1 MVIDAEYEEIDENSE
16 LDLSEG
22 DSLPW
27 LEGDEEDEEAGG
39 VDTAQVIGFAVIL
52 LALLVGIVGAVWFMT
67 SGIGEDTPVADGSV
81 IEAPA
86 EPYKQRPEDRGG
98 KEFAGTGNVAPAVG
112 EGVAR
117 EGQIAPR
124 PTPKPA
130 PKPKP
135 TPAPKTA
142 STKPVVADPASQ
154 PAASGVA
161 VQLAAYGSR
170 ARAEQGWSQL
180 SRQTAALSGV
190 RHRVVEGVIDTGTV
204 YRLQAMAQNRA
215 AADALCDAL
224 RADGLDCTVK
234 P

>member
-27 LEGDEEDEEAGG
+27 LEGDEGDEAAGG

-52 LALLVGIVGAVWFMT
+52 LALLLGIVGAIWFMT
-67 SGIGEDTPVADGSV
+67 SGIGDDTPVADGSV
-81 IEAPA
+81 IEAP
-86 EPYKQRPEDRGG
+86 EGPFKERPEDPGG

-117 EGQIAPR
+117 EGQIAAR
-124 PTPKPA
+124 ATPTPA
-130 PKPKP
+130 PKP
-135 TPAPKTA
+135 TPAA
-142 STKPVVADPASQ
+142 TKPVAADAPAQS
-154 PAASGVA
+154 AASGVA
-161 VQLAAYGSR
+161 VQLAAYGSK

-180 SRQTAALSGV
+180 SRQTSALSGV
-190 RHRVVEGVIDTGTV
+190 RYRVVEGVIDTGTV
-204 YRLQAMAQNRA
+204 YRLQAMAENRA
-215 AADALCDAL
+215 AADALCRAL

>member
-16 LDLSEG
+16 LDLSAG

-27 LEGDEEDEEAGG
+27 LEGDEEDEDAGG
-39 VDTAQVIGFAVIL
+39 IDTAQVIGFAAIL
-52 LALLVGIVGAVWFMT
+52 VALLVGIVGAIWFM
-67 SGIGEDTPVADGSV
+67 SNGIGNDTPVADGSV
-81 IEAPA
+81 IEAP
-86 EPYKQRPEDRGG
+86 EGPIKQRPEDPGG

-117 EGQIAPR
+117 EGQIAR
-124 PTPKPA
+124 RATPAAAEPDPA
-130 PKPKP
+130 P
-135 TPAPKTA
+135 
-142 STKPVVADPASQ
+142 TKPVPAD
-154 PAASGVA
+154 AAPQQAGGVA

-170 ARAEQGWSQL
+170 SRAEQGWAQL
-180 SRQTAALSGV
+180 SRQTGALSGV

-204 YRLQAMAQNRA
+204 YRLQAMAENRA

-224 RADGLDCTVK
+224 RSDGLDCTVK

>member
-1 MVIDAEYEEIDENSE
+1 VVIDAEYEEIDENSE

-27 LEGDEEDEEAGG
+27 LEGDEEDEAAGG
-39 VDTAQVIGFAVIL
+39 LDTAQVIGFAVIL
-52 LALLVGIVGAVWFMT
+52 LALLLGIVGAIWFMT
-67 SGIGEDTPVADGSV
+67 SGIGDDTPVADGSV
-81 IEAPA
+81 IEAP
-86 EPYKQRPEDRGG
+86 EGPFKTRPEDPGG

-117 EGQIAPR
+117 EGQIAAREAP
-124 PTPKPA
+124 PPAAKPA
-130 PKPKP
+130 P
-135 TPAPKTA
+135 
-142 STKPVVADPASQ
+142 SKPVVADASPQ

-170 ARAEQGWSQL
+170 ARAEQGWAQL
-180 SRQTAALSGV
+180 TRQTDTLSGV

-204 YRLQAMAQNRA
+204 YRLQAMADSRS
-215 AADALCDAL
+215 AADTLCAAL